1 MQQFKENH
9 HLKRYFTTGLNSQTL
24 LYLLDSS
31 EMKWKLLQIFLL
43 RFQSRCQICQDIR
56 DLSMKPFCF
65 YSFPQIWQLWWET
78 CGTKLMFEWNIT
90 GNISSLQPWKGN
102 LHLHGF
108 RWQMLLSE
116 VTYSAFTSMC
126 SLGIEPL
133 DLGVVG
139 IIIVPHDLQE
149 PLSNKRFPQS
159 LRLQFL
165 CCSLSLS

>member
-78 CGTKLMFEWNIT
+78 CGTKLMFEWT
-90 GNISSLQPWKGN
+90 
-102 LHLHGF
+102 
-108 RWQMLLSE
+108 
-116 VTYSAFTSMC
+116 
-126 SLGIEPL
+126 SLGTFRLSSHERETYIYMAF
-133 DLGVVG
+133 VG
-139 IIIVPHDLQE
+139 RCFYPKWLTVHLLACVRWELNPWPRRCGHHNRTTWPTGTSEQ
-149 PLSNKRFPQS
+149 
-159 LRLQFL
+159 
-165 CCSLSLS
+165 